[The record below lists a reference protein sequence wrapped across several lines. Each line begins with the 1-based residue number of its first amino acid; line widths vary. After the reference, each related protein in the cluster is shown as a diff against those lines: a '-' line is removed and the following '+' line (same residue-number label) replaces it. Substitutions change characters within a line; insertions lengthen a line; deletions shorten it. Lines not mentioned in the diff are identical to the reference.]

1 MEDGLLSLKWN
12 NHKITFF
19 EILRVLREK
28 ANYTDATI
36 AVEGKFYPVH
46 KLVMSTCSEYFSEI
60 FERTP
65 CKSPVIVLKDVRS
78 QDMDALLDYMYLGEV
93 NVNQND
99 LASLLKTAECLRIK
113 GLAVPDEDPTKFR
126 KGQSDDRRES
136 PPPKRRRHEDSSS
149 QPLSQRPVSPTIS
162 ASSKTTP
169 PSRTPPL
176 QHQTSSLPVSQS
188 QDSVHDSIVDPP
200 PMVKVEMEEA
210 DDPDDGY
217 SRRDNSYDGG
227 SVNEGDGDFGTELSK
242 SEHDPDNYGSGSFPG
257 PSIQPGGDLPWDE
270 GDSSSFPPEGFSG
283 DLPAG
288 QQPQGNLPEVPSHQQ
303 RETVSTPL
311 CVKFDSLD
319 LETTNKVHCLQ
330 RCLSFTVTAVMITI
344 TSHLHPE
351 EDEGEL
357 AGSGGDGV
365 HVPLTTMAS
374 SLDNPNGPPL
384 LTPISQA
391 RQCQLCLVT
400 LANANLL
407 RRHVEDHHFHIRKY
421 DCVHCGKKFK
431 RKEHRERHERIH
443 TGEKPFV
450 CHICNARF
458 TQKEHLKGHI
468 ENVHLKHGEK
478 GLEGLLDFEREMDD
492 QDDREDEDVDILS
505 PASPPPTSTSPSL
518 APISSLLS
526 LASSASPLTSILP
539 TPSLLSSSASI
550 IATTSSSLAP
560 TITTT
565 SSSPI
570 TSALIPTSL
579 ASDLN
584 MNQFT
589 ALYAPV
595 TRKTVNSPN
604 KHMQTITINF
614 N

>member
-288 QQPQGNLPEVPSHQQ
+288 QQPQGGWTAKERLPSGD
-303 RETVSTPL
+303 VSIAGSILDSEYPQDGAVLALSTSL
-311 CVKFDSLD
+311 SLD
-319 LETTNKVHCLQ
+319 AIVPGQ
-330 RCLSFTVTAVMITI
+330 SFS
-344 TSHLHPE
+344 SH
-351 EDEGEL
+351 
-357 AGSGGDGV
+357 GSSDHRGHTCPFCGKSFIKKFN
-365 HVPLTTMAS
+365 LTT
-374 SLDNPNGPPL
+374 
-384 LTPISQA
+384 
-391 RQCQLCLVT
+391 
-400 LANANLL
+400 
-407 RRHVEDHHFHIRKY
+407 HI
-421 DCVHCGKKFK
+421 
-431 RKEHRERHERIH
+431 RIH
-443 TGEKPFV
+443 TGERPYACPK
-450 CHICNARF
+450 CWYRANQRS
-458 TQKEHLKGHI
+458 HLKAHVVA
-468 ENVHLKHGEK
+468 VHK
-478 GLEGLLDFEREMDD
+478 GD
-492 QDDREDEDVDILS
+492 
-505 PASPPPTSTSPSL
+505 
-518 APISSLLS
+518 
-526 LASSASPLTSILP
+526 
-539 TPSLLSSSASI
+539 
-550 IATTSSSLAP
+550 
-560 TITTT
+560 
-565 SSSPI
+565 
-570 TSALIPTSL
+570 
-579 ASDLN
+579 N
-584 MNQFT
+584 C
-589 ALYAPV
+589 
-595 TRKTVNSPN
+595 
-604 KHMQTITINF
+604 
-614 N
+614 

>member
-288 QQPQGNLPEVPSHQQ
+288 QQPQGATSPVW
-303 RETVSTPL
+303 TPR
-311 CVKFDSLD
+311 D
-319 LETTNKVHCLQ
+319 L
-330 RCLSFTVTAVMITI
+330 F
-344 TSHLHPE
+344 P
-351 EDEGEL
+351 G
-357 AGSGGDGV
+357 AG
-365 HVPLTTMAS
+365 LS
-374 SLDNPNGPPL
+374 SLPHSLARAPRFSPSEGGVPGSQGQAFRHAVPRCCICYKTFMQKSD
-384 LTPISQA
+384 LT
-391 RQCQLCLVT
+391 
-400 LANANLL
+400 
-407 RRHVEDHHFHIRKY
+407 RHM
-421 DCVHCGKKFK
+421 
-431 RKEHRERHERIH
+431 RIH
-443 TGEKPFV
+443 TGEKPYV
-450 CHICNARF
+450 CHMCPYRGNQS
-458 TQKEHLKGHI
+458 THLKKHLYL
-468 ENVHLKHGEK
+468 VHK
-478 GLEGLLDFEREMDD
+478 
-492 QDDREDEDVDILS
+492 VD
-505 PASPPPTSTSPSL
+505 
-518 APISSLLS
+518 SSLS
-526 LASSASPLTSILP
+526 QP
-539 TPSLLSSSASI
+539 
-550 IATTSSSLAP
+550 
-560 TITTT
+560 
-565 SSSPI
+565 
-570 TSALIPTSL
+570 
-579 ASDLN
+579 
-584 MNQFT
+584 Q
-589 ALYAPV
+589 
-595 TRKTVNSPN
+595 RKTFP
-604 KHMQTITINF
+604 
-614 N
+614 

>member
-28 ANYTDATI
+28 ANFTDATI

-113 GLAVPDEDPTKFR
+113 GLAVPDEDPTKSR
-126 KGQSDDRRES
+126 KAPSDDRRES
-136 PPPKRRRHEDSSS
+136 PPPKRRRQED
-149 QPLSQRPVSPTIS
+149 PPAPAPPPRPVSPNIS

-169 PSRTPPL
+169 STQTSPL
-176 QHQTSSLPVSQS
+176 QHQSSSLSVSHHQDNV
-188 QDSVHDSIVDPP
+188 QDSVLDPP
-200 PMVKVEMEEA
+200 PMVKVEME
-210 DDPDDGY
+210 DTQDPDDVY
-217 SRRDNSYDGG
+217 RRDNSYEGG
-227 SVNEGDGDFGTELSK
+227 SLNEGDGGDFGTELSK

-283 DLPAG
+283 DLPTG
-288 QQPQGNLPEVPSHQQ
+288 QQPQGEEDDGDPASSSSDGVRVPMISVPS
-303 RETVSTPL
+303 
-311 CVKFDSLD
+311 SL
-319 LETTNKVHCLQ
+319 
-330 RCLSFTVTAVMITI
+330 
-344 TSHLHPE
+344 
-351 EDEGEL
+351 
-357 AGSGGDGV
+357 GS
-365 HVPLTTMAS
+365 
-374 SLDNPNGPPL
+374 PNGPPL
-384 LTPISQA
+384 LTPIS
-391 RQCQLCLVT
+391 QCQLCLVT

-431 RKEHRERHERIH
+431 RKEHKERHERIH

-468 ENVHLKHGEK
+468 ENVHHKHGEK
-478 GLEGLLDFEREMDD
+478 GLDGMGDYDKD
-492 QDDREDEDVDILS
+492 IDDREDREEDDLDM
-505 PASPPPTSTSPSL
+505 PAPSSSPPSSTSSPSL
-518 APISSLLS
+518 APVSSLIA

-539 TPSLLSSSASI
+539 TSSLLTSTASI
-550 IATTSSSLAP
+550 MATTAP
-560 TITTT
+560 TLIPSMTTT
-565 SSSPI
+565 SSSSI
-570 TSALIPTSL
+570 TSPALMPS
-579 ASDLN
+579 SMSNDLN

>member
-288 QQPQGNLPEVPSHQQ
+288 QQPQGDVWPKRGLQDDGRNLTLATLRRQC
-303 RETVSTPL
+303 TV
-311 CVKFDSLD
+311 
-319 LETTNKVHCLQ
+319 CLK
-330 RCLSFTVTAVMITI
+330 RFR
-344 TSHLHPE
+344 
-351 EDEGEL
+351 
-357 AGSGGDGV
+357 
-365 HVPLTTMAS
+365 
-374 SLDNPNGPPL
+374 
-384 LTPISQA
+384 SQA
-391 RQCQLCLVT
+391 DLG
-400 LANANLL
+400 
-407 RRHVEDHHFHIRKY
+407 RHVRT
-421 DCVHCGKKFK
+421 
-431 RKEHRERHERIH
+431 H
-443 TGEKPFV
+443 TGEKPYK
-450 CHICNARF
+450 CPYCERSMAQKGNLKAHI
-458 TQKEHLKGHI
+458 K
-468 ENVHLKHGEK
+468 NVHNDKLC
-478 GLEGLLDFEREMDD
+478 
-492 QDDREDEDVDILS
+492 
-505 PASPPPTSTSPSL
+505 
-518 APISSLLS
+518 PI
-526 LASSASPLTSILP
+526 
-539 TPSLLSSSASI
+539 
-550 IATTSSSLAP
+550 
-560 TITTT
+560 
-565 SSSPI
+565 
-570 TSALIPTSL
+570 
-579 ASDLN
+579 
-584 MNQFT
+584 
-589 ALYAPV
+589 
-595 TRKTVNSPN
+595 
-604 KHMQTITINF
+604 
-614 N
+614 

>member
-1 MEDGLLSLKWN
+1 MCLLICVYAKMDDGLLSLKWN

-113 GLAVPDEDPTKFR
+113 GLAVPDEDPTKSR
-126 KGQSDDRRES
+126 KPQSDDRRES
-136 PPPKRRRHEDSSS
+136 PPPKRRRHEDNSVPPP
-149 QPLSQRPVSPTIS
+149 QQRPVSPTVS
-162 ASSKTTP
+162 ASLKTAP

-176 QHQTSSLPVSQS
+176 QHQTASLPVSQT
-188 QDSVHDSIVDPP
+188 QDSVQDSGVDPP
-200 PMVKVEMEEA
+200 PMVKVEMEDA

-217 SRRDNSYDGG
+217 RRDNSYDGG
-227 SVNEGDGDFGTELSK
+227 SVNEGDGDFGAELSK
-242 SEHDPDNYGSGSFPG
+242 SEHDPETYGSSSFPG

-288 QQPQGNLPEVPSHQQ
+288 QQPQG
-303 RETVSTPL
+303 
-311 CVKFDSLD
+311 
-319 LETTNKVHCLQ
+319 
-330 RCLSFTVTAVMITI
+330 
-344 TSHLHPE
+344 E
-351 EDEGEL
+351 EDEDDPPSS
-357 AGSGGDGV
+357 GSDGIRLQ
-365 HVPLTTMAS
+365 LTS
-374 SLDNPNGPPL
+374 SLDGPPL

-391 RQCQLCLVT
+391 RQCQLCYVT

-431 RKEHRERHERIH
+431 RKEHKERHERIH

-478 GLEGLLDFEREMDD
+478 GLEGLVDFDRDTDD
-492 QDDREDEDVDILS
+492 QDDKEEDDLDILAS
-505 PASPPPTSTSPSL
+505 ATSPPPTSSSPSL
-518 APISSLLS
+518 APLSSLIS
-526 LASSASPLTSILP
+526 LASTGSPLIPILPKPILPKPILPKPTLLSSAASILP
-539 TPSLLSSSASI
+539 TPTLLSSTASVL
-550 IATTSSSLAP
+550 ATTSTNLVTP
-560 TITTT
+560 TTT
-565 SSSPI
+565 LSSSISSP
-570 TSALIPTSL
+570 ALIPTSFVN
-579 ASDLN
+579 DLN

>member
-12 NHKITFF
+12 NHKTTFF
-19 EILRVLREK
+19 DILRVLREK

-113 GLAVPDEDPTKFR
+113 GLAVPDEDPTKT
-126 KGQSDDRRES
+126 KKQLLPDDRRES
-136 PPPKRRRHEDSSS
+136 PPPKRRRHEDPSSTS
-149 QPLSQRPVSPTIS
+149 QTLRPTSPP
-162 ASSKTTP
+162 ASS
-169 PSRTPPL
+169 PSKNSSTSGTAGDRAGA
-176 QHQTSSLPVSQS
+176 QRTSSLPGTQS
-188 QDSVHDSIVDPP
+188 QDSSHDSSIDPP

-210 DDPDDGY
+210 EDLEDGY
-217 SRRDNSYDGG
+217 RRDNSYEGG
-227 SVNEGDGDFGTELSK
+227 SINEGDGGDYGSEVSK
-242 SEHDPDNYGSGSFPG
+242 SEHDPENYGGGSYAG
-257 PSIQPGGDLPWDE
+257 PSLQQGGDLPWEE

-283 DLPAG
+283 DHPGG
-288 QQPQGNLPEVPSHQQ
+288 QQPQG
-303 RETVSTPL
+303 
-311 CVKFDSLD
+311 DD
-319 LETTNKVHCLQ
+319 
-330 RCLSFTVTAVMITI
+330 
-344 TSHLHPE
+344 
-351 EDEGEL
+351 DDDD
-357 AGSGGDGV
+357 GDG
-365 HVPLTTMAS
+365 PLTVAAPHS
-374 SLDNPNGPPL
+374 SPNGPPL

-421 DCVHCGKKFK
+421 DCAHCGKKFK
-431 RKEHRERHERIH
+431 RKEHKERHERIH
-443 TGEKPFV
+443 TGEKPFA
-450 CHICNARF
+450 CYICNARF

-468 ENVHLKHGEK
+468 ENVHHKHGEK
-478 GLEGLLDFEREMDD
+478 GLEGMGDLE
-492 QDDREDEDVDILS
+492 DREDKDEEDMDLP
-505 PASPPPTSTSPSL
+505 PASSSSPPPPNTTSASSPSL
-518 APISSLLS
+518 APVSSLIS
-526 LASSASPLTSILP
+526 LASTASPLASILP
-539 TPSLLSSSASI
+539 PSTLLANTAA
-550 IATTSSSLAP
+550 ATSLTSSSS
-560 TITTT
+560 
-565 SSSPI
+565 SSSP
-570 TSALIPTSL
+570 ALIP

>member
-12 NHKITFF
+12 NHKTTFF
-19 EILRVLREK
+19 DILRVLREK

-113 GLAVPDEDPTKFR
+113 GLAVPDEDPTKS
-126 KGQSDDRRES
+126 KKQHLQDDRRES

-149 QPLSQRPVSPTIS
+149 STSQTLRPVSPPP
-162 ASSKTTP
+162 ASSPVKNSSTSGP
-169 PSRTPPL
+169 GAGAGPGGP
-176 QHQTSSLPVSQS
+176 QHTSTGQG
-188 QDSVHDSIVDPP
+188 QDSSHDSIDPP

-210 DDPDDGY
+210 DDLEDGY
-217 SRRDNSYDGG
+217 RRDNNYEGG
-227 SVNEGDGDFGTELSK
+227 SINEGDTGDYGSEVSK
-242 SEHDPDNYGSGSFPG
+242 SEHDPENYGSGSYAG
-257 PSIQPGGDLPWDE
+257 PSLQQGGDHPWEE
-270 GDSSSFPPEGFSG
+270 GDSSSFPPEGFAG
-283 DLPAG
+283 DLPSG
-288 QQPQGNLPEVPSHQQ
+288 QQPQGDE
-303 RETVSTPL
+303 
-311 CVKFDSLD
+311 DD
-319 LETTNKVHCLQ
+319 DD
-330 RCLSFTVTAVMITI
+330 
-344 TSHLHPE
+344 E
-351 EDEGEL
+351 EG
-357 AGSGGDGV
+357 
-365 HVPLTTMAS
+365 PLTVAAPLS
-374 SLDNPNGPPL
+374 SPNGPPL

-421 DCVHCGKKFK
+421 DCAHCGKKFK
-431 RKEHRERHERIH
+431 RKEHKERHERIH
-443 TGEKPFV
+443 TGEKPFA
-450 CHICNARF
+450 CYICNARF

-468 ENVHLKHGEK
+468 ENVHHKHGEK
-478 GLEGLLDFEREMDD
+478 GLEGMGDL
-492 QDDREDEDVDILS
+492 DDRDEKDEDDPDLPTS
-505 PASPPPTSTSPSL
+505 SASSPPPSVPSSSSPSL
-518 APISSLLS
+518 APVSSLIS
-526 LASSASPLTSILP
+526 LASSASPLASILP
-539 TPSLLSSSASI
+539 SSTLLANTAAVTSLTPSSAS
-550 IATTSSSLAP
+550 
-560 TITTT
+560 
-565 SSSPI
+565 SP
-570 TSALIPTSL
+570 ALIP
-579 ASDLN
+579 ANDLN

>member
-288 QQPQGNLPEVPSHQQ
+288 QQPQGAAAAALVLEGSAWEHEMKVLTGVSSLHQQHHLHQQQGSIHHHQHHPVAQLQPRTGPTYPCPFCGKYFDRPSH
-303 RETVSTPL
+303 R
-311 CVKFDSLD
+311 D
-319 LETTNKVHCLQ
+319 
-330 RCLSFTVTAVMITI
+330 
-344 TSHLHPE
+344 
-351 EDEGEL
+351 
-357 AGSGGDGV
+357 
-365 HVPLTTMAS
+365 
-374 SLDNPNGPPL
+374 
-384 LTPISQA
+384 
-391 RQCQLCLVT
+391 
-400 LANANLL
+400 
-407 RRHVEDHHFHIRKY
+407 RHVRT
-421 DCVHCGKKFK
+421 
-431 RKEHRERHERIH
+431 H
-443 TGEKPFV
+443 TGEKPYSCPV
-450 CHICNARF
+450 CSH
-458 TQKEHLKGHI
+458 
-468 ENVHLKHGEK
+468 
-478 GLEGLLDFEREMDD
+478 
-492 QDDREDEDVDILS
+492 
-505 PASPPPTSTSPSL
+505 
-518 APISSLLS
+518 
-526 LASSASPLTSILP
+526 
-539 TPSLLSSSASI
+539 
-550 IATTSSSLAP
+550 SSSLKENLKAHILLKHP
-560 TITTT
+560 EFDPRT
-565 SSSPI
+565 
-570 TSALIPTSL
+570 
-579 ASDLN
+579 
-584 MNQFT
+584 FT
-589 ALYAPV
+589 ASVPY
-595 TRKTVNSPN
+595 R
-604 KHMQTITINF
+604 
-614 N
+614 

>member
-1 MEDGLLSLKWN
+1 MLNMYAKMEDGLLSLKWN

-288 QQPQGNLPEVPSHQQ
+288 QQPQGATGSELMSDRSSPLLPPPPSAHTHLRHFHRVASLHAAVGEGSRLAASTTSAQQ
-303 RETVSTPL
+303 GSSWSVL
-311 CVKFDSLD
+311 
-319 LETTNKVHCLQ
+319 
-330 RCLSFTVTAVMITI
+330 
-344 TSHLHPE
+344 
-351 EDEGEL
+351 
-357 AGSGGDGV
+357 GSGGGIVVDRSDFDMSLNILHSSRSGYSSSQQ
-365 HVPLTTMAS
+365 MALS
-374 SLDNPNGPPL
+374 DHL
-384 LTPISQA
+384 
-391 RQCQLCLVT
+391 R
-400 LANANLL
+400 LANRWNDTMSNGASILDLGSIQSKGKN
-407 RRHVEDHHFHIRKY
+407 RVCD
-421 DCVHCGKKFK
+421 HCGKVFQFSNDL
-431 RKEHRERHERIH
+431 RKHIRTH
-443 TGEKPFV
+443 TGEKPYK
-450 CHICNARF
+450 CPYCSYRA
-458 TQKEHLKGHI
+458 TQKVHLRGHI
-468 ENVHLKHGEK
+468 LRRHRPIHALN
-478 GLEGLLDFEREMDD
+478 
-492 QDDREDEDVDILS
+492 QDG
-505 PASPPPTSTSPSL
+505 
-518 APISSLLS
+518 
-526 LASSASPLTSILP
+526 
-539 TPSLLSSSASI
+539 
-550 IATTSSSLAP
+550 
-560 TITTT
+560 
-565 SSSPI
+565 
-570 TSALIPTSL
+570 
-579 ASDLN
+579 
-584 MNQFT
+584 
-589 ALYAPV
+589 
-595 TRKTVNSPN
+595 
-604 KHMQTITINF
+604 
-614 N
+614 

>member
-28 ANYTDATI
+28 ANFTDATI

-113 GLAVPDEDPTKFR
+113 GLAVPDEDPTKSR
-126 KGQSDDRRES
+126 KAPSDDRRES
-136 PPPKRRRHEDSSS
+136 PPPKRRRQED
-149 QPLSQRPVSPTIS
+149 PPAPAPPPRPVSPNIS

-169 PSRTPPL
+169 STQTSPL
-176 QHQTSSLPVSQS
+176 QHQSSSLSVSHHQDNV
-188 QDSVHDSIVDPP
+188 QDSVLDPP
-200 PMVKVEMEEA
+200 PMVKVEME
-210 DDPDDGY
+210 DTQDPDDVY
-217 SRRDNSYDGG
+217 RRDNSYEGG
-227 SVNEGDGDFGTELSK
+227 SLNEGDGGDFGTELSK

-283 DLPAG
+283 DLPTG
-288 QQPQGNLPEVPSHQQ
+288 QQPQGEEDDGDPASSSSDGVRVPMISVPS
-303 RETVSTPL
+303 
-311 CVKFDSLD
+311 SL
-319 LETTNKVHCLQ
+319 
-330 RCLSFTVTAVMITI
+330 
-344 TSHLHPE
+344 
-351 EDEGEL
+351 
-357 AGSGGDGV
+357 GS
-365 HVPLTTMAS
+365 
-374 SLDNPNGPPL
+374 PNGPPL

-431 RKEHRERHERIH
+431 RKEHKERHERIH

-468 ENVHLKHGEK
+468 ENVHHKHGEK
-478 GLEGLLDFEREMDD
+478 GLDGMGDYDKD
-492 QDDREDEDVDILS
+492 IDDREDREEDDLDM
-505 PASPPPTSTSPSL
+505 PAPSSSPPSSTSSPSL
-518 APISSLLS
+518 APVSSLIA

-539 TPSLLSSSASI
+539 TSSLLTSTASI
-550 IATTSSSLAP
+550 MATTAP
-560 TITTT
+560 TLIPSMTTT
-565 SSSPI
+565 SSSSI
-570 TSALIPTSL
+570 TSPALMPS
-579 ASDLN
+579 SMSNDLN